1 MDIKEMTKEMTKD
14 ELRELDSNIHF
25 FIKSI
30 GDAANK
36 ALEAGDIEEND
47 RLESLLCELIKIRTV
62 VYSRIQNM
70 IG

>member
-30 GDAANK
+30 GDATNK